1 MMTPYMKQAFFLLIT
16 ATLVRAQSVDSL
28 VSEGLR
34 NNPQLKSFQYQ
45 IQASGF
51 RANSSQALPAPTI
64 GVEFSQIPSNS
75 VNVMNDAT
83 SNNFSLSQ
91 MFMLGGKLS
100 AMSDVEKKK
109 GNVLSQNLGTLEV
122 QLRASIKMNY
132 FQLWLVERQIEVQRR
147 TISLLNDLEHA
158 MQSQVQTNR
167 MRQADL
173 LTIRAEISSEQSKL
187 IGMQSQRNSVQ
198 NTLRSL
204 LGRDDFSSTIS
215 TEVSLSVHP
224 ISISEFQLSEKIK
237 LANPSLIAMDKMKEM
252 NESMIIAA
260 QKELIPDLMVQAMVM
275 RMPNGMILTGGSRSA
290 AAIQQS
296 AAGMPMQQTEWMY
309 SIMASI
315 TLPFAPWS
323 AERSTGKVDEIQATN
338 LSINAEKDAMQRQ
351 MLATLRSAINKYET
365 ADTLSHRYAQTIIP
379 LMNEAAD
386 AQTIAYQTGQA
397 PISTVLDARRM
408 ELMKQDE
415 YLMTQVDRQMAL
427 VEIEMMVG
435 TPVH

>member
-1 MMTPYMKQAFFLLIT
+1 
-16 ATLVRAQSVDSL
+16 
-28 VSEGLR
+28 
-34 NNPQLKSFQYQ
+34 
-45 IQASGF
+45 
-51 RANSSQALPAPTI
+51 
-64 GVEFSQIPSNS
+64 
-75 VNVMNDAT
+75 
-83 SNNFSLSQ
+83 
-91 MFMLGGKLS
+91 
-100 AMSDVEKKK
+100 
-109 GNVLSQNLGTLEV
+109 V
-122 QLRASIKMNY
+122 QQK
-132 FQLWLVERQIEVQRR
+132 
-147 TISLLNDLEHA
+147 TISLLNELEQA

-173 LTIRAEISSEQSKL
+173 LTIRAEISSERSKL
-187 IGMQSQRNSVQ
+187 IGMQSQRNTVQ

-215 TEVSLSVHP
+215 TDSSLASHP
-224 ISISEFQLSEKIK
+224 ISISEFQLAEKIK

-252 NESMIIAA
+252 NESMIVSAN
-260 QKELIPDLMVQAMVM
+260 KELIPDLMVQAMVM

-296 AAGMPMQQTEWMY
+296 AAGMPMQQTDWMY

-323 AERSTGKVDEIQATN
+323 AERSTGKADEMQAAN
-338 LSINAEKDAMQRQ
+338 LSIDAEKDAMQRQ

-379 LMNEAAD
+379 LMKEAAD
-386 AQTIAYQTGQA
+386 AQTVAYQTGQT

-427 VEIEMMVG
+427 VEIEMMTG
-435 TPVH
+435 TPLQ